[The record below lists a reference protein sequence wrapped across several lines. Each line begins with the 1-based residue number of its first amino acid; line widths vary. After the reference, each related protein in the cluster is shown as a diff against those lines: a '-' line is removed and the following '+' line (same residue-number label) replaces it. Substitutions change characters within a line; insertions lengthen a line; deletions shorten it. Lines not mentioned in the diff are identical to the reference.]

1 MRWPRRD
8 ASPLERRRERSGSA
22 CGYQG
27 RSGPKR
33 GASEN
38 RYEIDDAAMAEAAHE
53 QYLAHL
59 EDEAIAQEAADA
71 DAAHEALA
79 YYQYEMDDDKRG

>member
-1 MRWPRRD
+1 
-8 ASPLERRRERSGSA
+8 
-22 CGYQG
+22 
-27 RSGPKR
+27 
-33 GASEN
+33 
-38 RYEIDDAAMAEAAHE
+38 MAEAAHE